1 MARAIAGDECSRRR
15 VRVTVRATSRGT
27 LVDDV
32 VATRVET
39 RSDARERELVDAM
52 LARCAPGATTADVAF
67 EHEGRALRATS
78 NATVEAIG
86 IEDGATVTATTTR
99 RRDDGASEE
108 ARRRTT
114 REREDER
121 EDEDDDL
128 VVPLTGTRK
137 RAETFM
143 RERLGTARWTAN
155 VVARFPALRVACWAA
170 CARCAAAIDA
180 GPPFVLLTGFAL
192 VCGNLGR
199 RRPGEA
205 SAYSIFNPGCARLP
219 GQLTADDADD
229 AARGGFGASR

>member
-1 MARAIAGDECSRRR
+1 MARAIAGDGDSRRR

-27 LVDDV
+27 LVDDG

-52 LARCAPGATTADVAF
+52 LARRAPR
-67 EHEGRALRATS
+67 EHRAT
-78 NATVEAIG
+78 ATPSAVAIG
-86 IEDGATVTATTTR
+86 CEVGATVTATSTR

-143 RERLGTARWTAN
+143 RERLGMARWTAN